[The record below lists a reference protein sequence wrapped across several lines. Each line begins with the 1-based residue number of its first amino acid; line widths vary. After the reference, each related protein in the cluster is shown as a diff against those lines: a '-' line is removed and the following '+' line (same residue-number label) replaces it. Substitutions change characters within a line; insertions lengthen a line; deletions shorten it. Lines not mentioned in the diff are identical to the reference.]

1 MKGRT
6 PLIGIVCAY
15 SLALVC
21 GLGGYAPQVDAATQ
35 VDARMAESPAAGR
48 SSTGTASALPGV
60 DAANADAAN
69 QKLQKRVTAALHA
82 NPYLDD
88 EHINVTVERGVVV
101 LRGRV
106 FDDWDLRTAL
116 RTARRAT
123 GHSPVVDSLSI
134 EQGGR

>member
-6 PLIGIVCAY
+6 PLIGIVC
-15 SLALVC
+15 SVALVC
-21 GLGGYAPQVDAATQ
+21 GLGGYASQVDAQ
-35 VDARMAESPAAGR
+35 MAESPAAGR
-48 SSTGTASALPGV
+48 SSTGGASALPGV

-69 QKLQKRVTAALHA
+69 QKLQKRVAAALHA

-88 EHINVTVERGVVV
+88 EHISVSVERGVVV

-106 FDDWDLRTAL
+106 YDDWDLRTAL

-123 GHSPVVDSLSI
+123 GHRPVVDSLSI